1 MTMIYTSLLEAH
13 KAMGSIFPDYRKM
26 ARGWSNIAEDGSVVL
41 SLWAHQ
47 FMAYGAN
54 LMYTNFEK
62 DQPQFLRS
70 EDCQWQKTPQ
80 NYKRMKHLRYALD
93 HNHGLVKCVVV
104 TPFRVASL
112 ADLKNQNKTYEPRHD
127 MLLGIGDVDWNT
139 GEFTALVLALH
150 ADLTNSKWI
159 ERRLEILK
167 AA

>member
-1 MTMIYTSLLEAH
+1 MIYTSLLEAH

-47 FMAYGAN
+47 FQARGAM
-54 LMYTNFEK
+54 LVYSNFEK
-62 DQPQFLRS
+62 DLTFLQGTS
-70 EDCQWQKTPQ
+70 WQGTPQ
-80 NYKRMKHLRYALD
+80 NRKRMQHLRYALD

-104 TPFRVASL
+104 TAARLISV

-127 MLLGIGDVDWNT
+127 MLLGIGDVNWNT
-139 GEFTALVLALH
+139 GEFTALVLCLH

-159 ERRLEILK
+159 ERRLQISK

>member
-1 MTMIYTSLLEAH
+1 MIYTSLLEAH

-47 FMAYGAN
+47 FQARGAM
-54 LMYTNFEK
+54 LIYTNFER
-62 DQPQFLRS
+62 DQPEYLRS
-70 EDCQWQKTPQ
+70 ADYLWQKTPQ
-80 NYKRMKHLRYALD
+80 NHKRMQHLRYALD

-104 TPFRVASL
+104 TPTRLDSL

-127 MLLGIGDVDWNT
+127 MLLGIGDINWNT
-139 GEFTALVLALH
+139 GEFTALTLCLH
-150 ADLTNSKWI
+150 ADMSNSKWI
-159 ERRLEILK
+159 ERRLEIPK